1 MNEFRSSTTSLR
13 SSMYETVEEN
23 GRTYHK
29 YKEGSYLLPNDE
41 NEMSRL
47 DLQHHL
53 CKLTL
58 HGKSHLAPLKNPKN
72 VLDFGTGTGIWAIE
86 FAEEFPE
93 ASVLGTDLSPIQP
106 VFVPPNCRFEVD
118 DAEDDWLYEEKFDY
132 IHGRLLAM
140 CFKDPLSIFRK
151 AFNSLNPGG
160 YFEMFDFDAKY
171 RCIDDSDVG
180 SSLREY
186 SDMMISGAAKLGK
199 VITHA
204 PNYKR
209 YFEEAGFMDIVEE
222 KFQWPSNTWPKGKY
236 HKTLGLWYNKD
247 MQDGLEGMTMAV
259 FTRAHG
265 MKKEEVQEIVT
276 QIKKDV
282 NDKSIHV
289 YVPIHVVYGRKPE

>member
-1 MNEFRSSTTSLR
+1 LR
-13 SSMYETVEEN
+13 DVTE
-23 GRTYHK
+23 
-29 YKEGSYLLPNDE
+29 
-41 NEMSRL
+41 
-47 DLQHHL
+47 
-53 CKLTL
+53 
-58 HGKSHLAPLKNPKN
+58 
-72 VLDFGTGTGIWAIE
+72 
-86 FAEEFPE
+86 
-93 ASVLGTDLSPIQP
+93 IQNS
-106 VFVPPNCRFEVD
+106 VPPNCRFEVD

-289 YVPIHVVYGRKPE
+289 YVPM